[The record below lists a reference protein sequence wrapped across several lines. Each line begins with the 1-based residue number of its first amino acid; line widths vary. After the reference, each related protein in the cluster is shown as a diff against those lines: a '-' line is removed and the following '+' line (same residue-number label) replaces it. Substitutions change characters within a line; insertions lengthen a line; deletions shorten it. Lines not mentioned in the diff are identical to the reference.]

1 MKLEK
6 EDILRM
12 AEGHW
17 SSVMAALVPS
27 VDWAHLCA
35 RPDRNETS
43 CPIHGGN
50 SGKAFRVGKQ
60 FQVNGTTLCHSCGP
74 MDGLELIRAVNCY
87 SFPQVLEAIY
97 EALGGRVVVPVVNRT
112 PVAPTP
118 LRTPA
123 EDQQLRNYL
132 GRVWNESIPL
142 SHPDAGPARLWFRNR
157 GLPGWVPAVDSV
169 RFHRALPYRHK
180 EEEIGKYPCLVSRVL
195 DRDGRLVTLHRGWIT
210 NKGEKPDLPGDTR
223 KSLPIPT
230 DCRVMGAATPLRSVA
245 DDVVL
250 HVAEGLETTASVDVI
265 TLGRNSVWSCR
276 TAGGL
281 ANVDIP
287 ASTKLVCIWADRDR
301 DQVRGNDTILG
312 GAGLE
317 SARELYSRVVAN
329 GLTALMIV
337 PPDAIPKSSK
347 SLDWNDMLLHFGV
360 TRIREHGDFATRLDA
375 AIANVLKGQQV

>member
-1 MKLEK
+1 M
-6 EDILRM
+6 
-12 AEGHW
+12 
-17 SSVMAALVPS
+17 
-27 VDWAHLCA
+27 
-35 RPDRNETS
+35 
-43 CPIHGGN
+43 
-50 SGKAFRVGKQ
+50 
-60 FQVNGTTLCHSCGP
+60 
-74 MDGLELIRAVNCY
+74 
-87 SFPQVLEAIY
+87 
-97 EALGGRVVVPVVNRT
+97 
-112 PVAPTP
+112 
-118 LRTPA
+118 
-123 EDQQLRNYL
+123 
-132 GRVWNESIPL
+132 
-142 SHPDAGPARLWFRNR
+142 
-157 GLPGWVPAVDSV
+157 
-169 RFHRALPYRHK
+169 
-180 EEEIGKYPCLVSRVL
+180 
-195 DRDGRLVTLHRGWIT
+195 
-210 NKGEKPDLPGDTR
+210 
-223 KSLPIPT
+223 
-230 DCRVMGAATPLRSVA
+230 A